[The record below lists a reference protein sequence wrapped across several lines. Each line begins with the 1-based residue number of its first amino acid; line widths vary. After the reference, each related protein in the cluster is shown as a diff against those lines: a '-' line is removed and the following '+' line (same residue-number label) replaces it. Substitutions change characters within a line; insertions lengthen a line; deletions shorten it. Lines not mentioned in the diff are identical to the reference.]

1 MKIRSLL
8 IALCISFLS
17 FLLAQEEETKY
28 FSNEDEVSFE
38 LTREYYLKHYG
49 KNNPLNITLT
59 QFSVGQFPIIQ
70 TWNSVTDQIGNS
82 IIGLSA
88 DDFMVTENG
97 INAPF
102 SVQQIEG
109 TQSAISVALVIDVSG
124 SMGSS
129 GMAWAKQAALTFVS
143 NMSNFDR
150 AAIIKFASNA
160 SVVQTM
166 TSNKTLLT
174 NAINSLS
181 HGGGTAMYD
190 GFYLGLQ
197 QLAPESGTKALIG
210 FTDGNNNAGSHN
222 LNSVVNYAIQLSAPI
237 FAIGVGSAN
246 ATPLQQMANAT
257 GGSYYYA
264 PNPSQ
269 IGAIYEQISQSI
281 QEQYK
286 IVFNS
291 PNPQLDGTT
300 RLVEISANH
309 NGNSAM
315 TSFTYNAPLDDPN
328 SPVIQLTQST
338 INLINNSQVEGNPM
352 TISAIITDDQSIAS
366 AKLFYKNSN
375 VAFYQDVNLTN
386 TSGNTFEFTIPGN
399 EVVEGAINFYFTA
412 SDNEGNSVSL
422 PSLQPF
428 DYPFSISIL
437 PNMPPE
443 IVHEAI
449 SYAAVG
455 KVIEISAVVTD
466 NTGDLASVMVFYKNH
481 DVPVYSMINMQP
493 VGKGTY
499 TAQLPEVT
507 DAHYNLTSP
516 IDQRNG
522 IDYVI
527 KAEDEYGAISY
538 FPNDFNLN
546 SEPVNIEIVYA
557 LSLNENYFEI
567 GNDNWSFANSYS
579 NCWPENWWNQ
589 FSYTPPVY
597 PILWQTWPMNA
608 KSYDFPDWSLFTDA
622 YGNDACYYNP
632 PPGIIIY
639 KPKAVSLWR
648 SLVNG
653 NKAYDKNGNLIRWW
667 GGSCYGFAIS
677 SLLSFDH
684 REAYEQKHPE
694 LGNYSFLSDLPLNNA
709 TRKNVN
715 LYWIYQFDKDVFSN
729 IKDSRTKNP
738 NTTLSELKSLLSNHN
753 GNNRALVLYNQNG
766 SGGHAVVPY
775 KVRRDFENIDFE
787 NILVYDNNAP
797 TQDDRVIQI
806 NKSNDWWNYN
816 LSTNANLPPTN
827 WGGVNAH
834 KGLFLDLESN
844 HFLSN
849 PIRVDSILDQDFST
863 KSENDYLTFFF
874 SQSKYSKIVN
884 DENEYIQ
891 FEDSIVQ
898 VNMNNSFPIIPILG
912 RSHKPIGY
920 YVPYNNYLIEKN
932 FDDDN
937 HKTITVLIEDNI
949 LYNISLTQDQSS
961 IKEQTN
967 IFFELNDGAFK
978 VFGNST
984 NSSSEFQGI
993 LETEDFSY
1001 DYQISNFSIH
1011 SGDSVSIMINSDY
1024 SLKFHNNSSVKE
1036 DKFYKIRFNYYT
1048 PNYQHPFEAST
1059 VPIGFNT
1066 IHTIW
1071 PVIAENS
1078 VEKVMVFVDD
1088 NNNGIVNDTI
1098 VLLNEVSSGSQL
1110 VYLSSGWSL
1119 ISSVIQ
1125 PDNSALEDL
1134 FINPMINGSIVI
1146 MLSESGVFWPGQ
1158 NINTIGNWNPYD
1170 GYKIKMNVADQIV
1183 ITGEEVIDKTANLS
1197 IGANFLP
1204 VLSPES
1210 VSAITIFDQIEDELL
1225 FAFDMDGFIY
1235 WPDGGIYDLQL
1246 LEPGKA
1252 YLLSMTADASVTFP
1266 ESGGGKQLTGNKLRV
1281 VENSP
1286 WEVTNTGNPHIISIF
1301 EAALADLKQGDII
1314 AAFNTEGVC
1323 VGVTQFAGEAGN
1335 LPLVVYGNDL
1345 TTELVDGLVEG
1356 EAITLK
1362 IYDPLAQ
1369 NVTEVYPVWDN
1380 KMPNNGQFT
1389 ENGLSAIMS
1398 LKAGTSVAE
1407 HSLSNL
1413 SIYPNPNTGAFNVT
1427 GINEPVEIHVVNTTG
1442 QVIEQFNTDQSI
1454 EINLSGFAKGIYYLK
1469 VVSETNIRVEKIII
1483 R

>member
-129 GMAWAKQAALTFVS
+129 GMAQAKQAALIFVS

-150 AAIIKFASNA
+150 ASIIKFASNA
-160 SVVQTM
+160 TVVQSM
-166 TSNKTLLT
+166 TSNKELLN

-181 HGGGTAMYD
+181 HGGWTAMYD

-197 QLAPESGTKALIG
+197 QLAPEPGTKALIG
-210 FTDGNNNAGSHN
+210 FTDGDNNAGSYN
-222 LNSVVNYAIQLSAPI
+222 QSSVINYANQLNVPI
-237 FAIGVGSAN
+237 YAIGVGSAY

-300 RLVEISANH
+300 RLVEISAIH
-309 NGNSAM
+309 NGNSAT

-328 SPVIQLTQST
+328 APVIQLTQST

-527 KAEDEYGAISY
+527 KAQDEYGAISY
-538 FPNDFNLN
+538 FPANFGENNMPHNIEVEYHLMNDEGKAFSFGEDNWFFKNFATKGSYGDGSRELENSHLYQDNELLMWPEYLYSAYNYNWTYFPPYSLYMNKKAWPSWEMMEDAFGNNCFIIDINGVKIKKPSVVSYWGMLALGQAMVGTSKHGYKGGCFGFAVTTSMAFNSNSIPFLTQNFNDLYDVVMLDDSRKAINAAWTKQFGLINSLLYLSPVKPSPNETLESLKDGFVDAESKAMMLWKYLDKNSYHVVNPYRIRRVFDGNNSKEIIYSYDNLN
-546 SEPVNIEIVYA
+546 NGNRVLSINTITNELNGEPDHMKIFNVPSSDLFEEYQIPALHLPFKDETPIVIFPGSSESYEIFTQIGSIEFCLHDSLFNNNIVGAAELIASNTQFSPPYGYVLPINKFTFANDYYKEDETNSRMSFMAGNTTYYYSSWVESDTIKESIQFDGITKITNKSNSNKDYLLGIILSSQDGKTETEKVYNITEIN
-557 LSLNENYFEI
+557 LSKNDSIWYFA
-567 GNDNWSFANSYS
+567 NDNHNMQIRNFY
-579 NCWPENWWNQ
+579 EQ
-589 FSYTPPVY
+589 G
-597 PILWQTWPMNA
+597 
-608 KSYDFPDWSLFTDA
+608 KTDSQ
-622 YGNDACYYNP
+622 YN
-632 PPGIIIY
+632 I
-639 KPKAVSLWR
+639 
-648 SLVNG
+648 
-653 NKAYDKNGNLIRWW
+653 
-667 GGSCYGFAIS
+667 AIS
-677 SLLSFDH
+677 IINETGLKTFAHNKIEFAPNSTHIFDINWD
-684 REAYEQKHPE
+684 ELETQITIFIDYE
-694 LGNYSFLSDLPLNNA
+694 
-709 TRKNVN
+709 
-715 LYWIYQFDKDVFSN
+715 SN
-729 IKDSRTKNP
+729 SVIDD
-738 NTTLSELKSLLSNHN
+738 TLLLSN
-753 GNNRALVLYNQNG
+753 Q
-766 SGGHAVVPY
+766 
-775 KVRRDFENIDFE
+775 F
-787 NILVYDNNAP
+787 YDN
-797 TQDDRVIQI
+797 QI
-806 NKSNDWWNYN
+806 IN
-816 LSTNANLPPTN
+816 L
-827 WGGVNAH
+827 
-834 KGLFLDLESN
+834 
-844 HFLSN
+844 
-849 PIRVDSILDQDFST
+849 
-863 KSENDYLTFFF
+863 
-874 SQSKYSKIVN
+874 
-884 DENEYIQ
+884 
-891 FEDSIVQ
+891 
-898 VNMNNSFPIIPILG
+898 
-912 RSHKPIGY
+912 
-920 YVPYNNYLIEKN
+920 
-932 FDDDN
+932 
-937 HKTITVLIEDNI
+937 
-949 LYNISLTQDQSS
+949 
-961 IKEQTN
+961 EQ
-967 IFFELNDGAFK
+967 
-978 VFGNST
+978 
-984 NSSSEFQGI
+984 
-993 LETEDFSY
+993 
-1001 DYQISNFSIH
+1001 
-1011 SGDSVSIMINSDY
+1011 
-1024 SLKFHNNSSVKE
+1024 
-1036 DKFYKIRFNYYT
+1036 
-1048 PNYQHPFEAST
+1048 
-1059 VPIGFNT
+1059 
-1066 IHTIW
+1066 
-1071 PVIAENS
+1071 
-1078 VEKVMVFVDD
+1078 
-1088 NNNGIVNDTI
+1088 
-1098 VLLNEVSSGSQL
+1098 
-1110 VYLSSGWSL
+1110 GWSL
-1119 ISSVIQ
+1119 ISSYREPESPQLESIFSDQ
-1125 PDNSALEDL
+1125 INNSA
-1134 FINPMINGSIVI
+1134 MAI
-1146 MLSESGVFWPGQ
+1146 MLGKTGIFWPGQ

-1170 GYKIKMNVADQIV
+1170 GYKVKMNVADQII

-1225 FAFDMDGFIY
+1225 FAFDFNGMIY
-1235 WPDGGIYDLQL
+1235 WPDGGIFDLQL

-1252 YLLSMTADASVTFP
+1252 YLLFMTADASVLFP
-1266 ESGGGKQLTGNKLRV
+1266 ESGGDKQLNGNKIRIV
-1281 VENSP
+1281 KNSP

-1301 EAALADLKQGDII
+1301 EAALTDLKQGDII
-1314 AAFNTEGVC
+1314 AAFNTQGVC
-1323 VGVTQFAGEAGN
+1323 VGVTQFADEAGN
-1335 LPLVVYGNDL
+1335 LPLVVYGDDL

-1362 IYDPLAQ
+1362 VYDPLTQ
-1369 NVTEVYPVWDN
+1369 EVSEVYPVWDN
-1380 KMPNNGQFT
+1380 KMPNNGQFA

-1442 QVIEQFNTDQSI
+1442 QVIEQFTTDQSI
-1454 EINLSGFAKGIYYLK
+1454 EINLSGLAKGIYYLK